1 MIFSIPQPFLR
12 HILSLGLL
20 SRCAI
25 GLELVSICGFE
36 RFIVFQFEVDF
47 SFDQFLEIIFDGRQ
61 LCFHVL
67 EKNFAT
73 RLVFDIAGRCRS
85 PINFI
90 GDEEWFLIERVPL
103 LGKSIDVGIGP
114 FDFEFFHRLILKF
127 IKIFIIL
134 TYYTNLLH
142 FHTEDK
148 QNMQISN
155 HHTTSF
161 CSSAISYLR
170 I

>member
-1 MIFSIPQPFLR
+1 MVFSIPQSFLR
-12 HILSLGLL
+12 YILSLGLL
-20 SRCAI
+20 SGCAI
-25 GLELVSICGFE
+25 GLELVSVRGFE

-73 RLVFDIAGRCRS
+73 RLIFYTAGRRRS

-90 GDEEWFLIERVPL
+90 GNEEWFLVKRAPL
-103 LGKSIDVGIGP
+103 LCEPIDVGIGP
-114 FDFEFFHRLILKF
+114 FDSEFLHRLILKF

-134 TYYTNLLH
+134 TYYTNLIT
-142 FHTEDK
+142 FP
-148 QNMQISN
+148 
-155 HHTTSF
+155 
-161 CSSAISYLR
+161 YR
-170 I
+170 R